1 MQNAEDNEY
10 KEGVEPTLEFVL
22 TKKDI
27 TGSGAPATLL
37 VFNNEVGFSRK
48 NMDSIC
54 SIGRST
60 KKGKRRQ
67 GFIGE
72 KGKLLTTEFYWVFVS
87 SLILFVHAIH

>member
-1 MQNAEDNEY
+1 M
-10 KEGVEPTLEFVL
+10 L

-27 TGSGAPATLL
+27 TKTGAPATLL
-37 VFNNEVGFSRK
+37 VFNNEVGFSRE
-48 NMDSIC
+48 NIDSIC

-72 KGKLLTTEFYWVFVS
+72 KGNILTENISFGNVS
-87 SLILFVHAIH
+87 CLSTNFCYSLKQRTL

>member
-1 MQNAEDNEY
+1 M
-10 KEGVEPTLEFVL
+10 L

-27 TGSGAPATLL
+27 TGTGAPATLL

-48 NMDSIC
+48 NIDSIC

-60 KKGKRRQ
+60 KKGKRQQ

-72 KGKLLTTEFYWVFVS
+72 KGKLLTSPISF
-87 SLILFVHAIH
+87 